1 MKSEKKKLTI
11 LVCSPVYGIK
21 ELLDRVYT
29 LLTSFGYD
37 VWMSHKGTLPVRST
51 RNAFQ
56 NCLEAVKRCDLFLGI
71 ITPSYGSGQDKSD
84 PGGRSITHMEMLEA
98 IKQNKPRWIL
108 AHDHVVFARA
118 LLNELG
124 FKGKN
129 GRAKLMLSKNHIL
142 TDLRIL
148 DLYEEATIDH
158 EGDDAVPLSDREGNW
173 VQKFRSDSDGS
184 RFVTAQF
191 FRYQEVEEFIK
202 ENFDNTRDEPKRGDD
217 A

>member
-1 MKSEKKKLTI
+1 
-11 LVCSPVYGIK
+11 
-21 ELLDRVYT
+21 
-29 LLTSFGYD
+29 
-37 VWMSHKGTLPVRST
+37 MSHKGTLPVRSN
-51 RNAFQ
+51 RSAFQ

-71 ITPSYGSGQDKSD
+71 ITPSYGSGQDDSD
-84 PGGRSITHMEMLEA
+84 PGGRSITHKEMLEA

-118 LLNELG
+118 LLNKLG
-124 FKGKN
+124 FTEKN
-129 GRAKLMLSKNHIL
+129 GRAKLTLSKNHIL

-202 ENFDNTRDEPKRGDD
+202 ENFDNTRDEPKSGDD